1 MIDVKSNDK
10 VYAVN
15 FNEGDEVYM
24 IDCVFRRCK
33 VQKGFDGNLSLI
45 ALDAEWEHKGI
56 RAISE
61 HDEAIELL
69 KEKLNEMK
77 TGEK

>member
-1 MIDVKSNDK
+1 MIDVKSGDK
-10 VYAVN
+10 SYAVD

-33 VQKGFDGNLSLI
+33 IQKTFDGSLSLI
-45 ALDAEWEHKGI
+45 ALDAEWENKGI

-69 KEKLNEMK
+69 KEKLTEMK
-77 TGEK
+77 IGA

>member
-1 MIDVKSNDK
+1 MIDVKSNNKMYSVD
-10 VYAVN
+10 

-24 IDCVFRRCK
+24 IDCVCRRCK
-33 VQKGFDGNLSLI
+33 IHKAFDGNLSLI
-45 ALDAEWEHKGI
+45 PLDAEWENKGI
-56 RAISE
+56 RAISK

-77 TGEK
+77 KGE